1 MSAISTDSFL
11 SDDALPAIKSM
22 SQIAVLADHI
32 TPVLAYEKLRNESP
46 YSFLFESSESDSRLA
61 RYSILGFD
69 PCEVIS
75 IEGDRLTLQKRQ
87 DNGLY
92 EAVKVEEATTPFDFM
107 ARRSALL
114 KRKVPDSASHRANEL
129 PFEGGYVGYL
139 GYGATQFFDKIA
151 AQESD
156 AMQVPD
162 GIFAL
167 YDSAIIFD
175 HKERQMKVL
184 SFRGETHCREIVE
197 KLEKNQI
204 RNQISIFKHPS
215 SNTDFHAKV
224 EPAMS
229 KQDFISKVLRCKDFI
244 AEGQVFQIVL
254 AQRFAHPFAGD
265 AFSIYRALQSINPS
279 PYGYYLQFPNFAY
292 LGASPERLLACRNA
306 ELSLT
311 ALAGTRPRGKT
322 EEEEQILEADLRSSE
337 KELAEHYMLV
347 DLGRNDLG
355 RVAKIGSV
363 AWGEI
368 ARVTRYGQVMHL
380 STDISASLADGL
392 NCFDAI
398 KSCFPAGTVSG
409 APKIRAMELLSEL
422 EPEKRGIYSGMVG
435 YFDLKGN
442 SDSAIAIRSALVK
455 DGIAHISA
463 GAGIVQDSEPE
474 AEYEETRN
482 KALSVL
488 KAIHIAEGM

>member
-11 SDDALPAIKSM
+11 ADDALPKLGTP
-22 SQIAVLADHI
+22 SQIAVLADHT
-32 TPVLAYEKLRNESP
+32 TPVLAYEKLRSESP

-61 RYSILGFD
+61 RYSILGYD
-69 PCEVIS
+69 PCEIITV
-75 IEGDRLTLQKRQ
+75 EGHSLKLQKRISLGVYT
-87 DNGLY
+87 DSP
-92 EAVKVEEATTPFDFM
+92 VEIADTPFDFM
-107 ARRSALL
+107 S
-114 KRKVPDSASHRANEL
+114 KRCAKLSSSCPSLQNSQASEL

-139 GYGATQFFDKIA
+139 GYGATQFFDRIKQQNQDPIN
-151 AQESD
+151 
-156 AMQVPD
+156 VPD
-162 GIFAL
+162 GVFAL

-175 HKERQMKVL
+175 HKERQMKIF
-184 SFRGETHCREIVE
+184 SFRGESHCHEIVE
-197 KLEKNQI
+197 RLEKASIRSQI
-204 RNQISIFKHPS
+204 RAFKPAAAKH
-215 SNTDFHAKV
+215 DFHARV
-224 EPAMS
+224 QAAMS
-229 KQDFISKVLRCKDFI
+229 KEEFLKKVLLCKEYI

-254 AQRFAHPFAGD
+254 AQRFAHEYKGD
-265 AFSIYRALQSINPS
+265 AFCIYRALQAINPS
-279 PYGYYLQFPNFAY
+279 PYGYYLQFPDFAY
-292 LGASPERLLACRNA
+292 LGASPERLLACRNG

-311 ALAGTRPRGKT
+311 ALAGTRPRGQS
-322 EEEEQILEADLRSSE
+322 EEEEQELEAELRSSE

-363 AWGEI
+363 NWGEI

-380 STDISASLADGL
+380 STDITAKLADGL
-392 NCFDAI
+392 SCFDAL

-409 APKIRAMELLSEL
+409 APKIRAMELLADL
-422 EPEKRGIYSGMVG
+422 EPERRGIYSGMVG

-455 DGIAHISA
+455 NGVAHINA